1 MTKGKRSEKIAE
13 EMRKLEEEEAKRT
26 PEEKRRRKE
35 LGFYSLEE
43 LKRNAELGL
52 DEEEEEDEEDSPEQK
67 ALWKKEDE
75 EMQIRELKIRNL
87 KTIEKQLEESEKAN
101 VQQTKLSQFWQAV
114 LENPNWEKILR
125 YYFSVIHAMPKM
137 CSKTVIT
144 VREKDGKIE
153 IVYEFFDKD
162 GRPVLTEYNDGA
174 KEALEEGDQQ

>member
-13 EMRKLEEEEAKRT
+13 EMRKLEAEEAKRT

-35 LGFYSLEE
+35 LGFYTPEE

-52 DEEEEEDEEDSPEQK
+52 DEEEEDEEDSPEQK

-114 LENPNWEKILR
+114 LENPNLEKILR

-144 VREKDGKIE
+144 ITETNGTMNFTYD
-153 IVYEFFDKD
+153 FFDKD
-162 GRPVLTEYNDGA
+162 GRPIITEFNKVEG
-174 KEALEEGDQQ
+174 EGD